1 MEWDPEYIYRVR
13 GTWAK
18 RGPEQI
24 IVFNLVNAVPAMLI
38 LPENSDST
46 TRRRTELCPAEW
58 TEDFGD
64 EFYEHVLENGFYYL
78 APDSEWRTTA
88 ESIPAPGMEQ
98 FAVPTSEQLQL
109 TIENLTRG
117 TEMPYDG

>member
-1 MEWDPEYIYRVR
+1 
-13 GTWAK
+13 
-18 RGPEQI
+18 
-24 IVFNLVNAVPAMLI
+24 MLI